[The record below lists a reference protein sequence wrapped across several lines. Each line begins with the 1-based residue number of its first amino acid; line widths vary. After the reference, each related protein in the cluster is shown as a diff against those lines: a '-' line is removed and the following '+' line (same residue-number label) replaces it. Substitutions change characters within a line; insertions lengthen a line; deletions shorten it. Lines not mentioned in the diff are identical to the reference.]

1 MQKKVSM
8 ENKTDQAAINRLL
21 KSLSQGEMGA
31 FKKLFK
37 LFYPVLYAYA
47 HKFLVKEEAQEVA
60 QDTLI
65 WLWENRQDLP
75 AEKSLTAYLFSM
87 IHNKS
92 LNLIAKQEAVA
103 RAETNY
109 YILHQSLIEEYSLWQ
124 LRDLM
129 DNIDK
134 AVANLPDEYRN
145 AFVLYKFKG
154 LSVQEIAD
162 VTNVSDKTIY
172 YRINQATKIL
182 RVILK
187 DYLSLLH
194 LWLIDFG

>member
-1 MQKKVSM
+1 
-8 ENKTDQAAINRLL
+8 
-21 KSLSQGEMGA
+21 
-31 FKKLFK
+31 
-37 LFYPVLYAYA
+37 
-47 HKFLVKEEAQEVA
+47 
-60 QDTLI
+60 
-65 WLWENRQDLP
+65 
-75 AEKSLTAYLFSM
+75 
-87 IHNKS
+87 
-92 LNLIAKQEAVA
+92 
-103 RAETNY
+103 
-109 YILHQSLIEEYSLWQ
+109 
-124 LRDLM
+124 M